1 MSRIDD
7 DIKSGAFASV
17 YLIWGEESY
26 LRRFYKNQLKR
37 ALTTGDDD
45 MNLNLFTGKDIS
57 ADEVMAQAETV
68 PFFAPHRLI
77 LVEDSGWFS
86 SSMEEVASFIPQI
99 PPESILVFSEAGV
112 DARTK
117 LYKAVKKHG
126 VIVECRHP
134 DEKTLT
140 NWILRRLNREGKK
153 IQQTAMRYFLDN
165 TDQDMEAVSHELEKV
180 IAYTGEREGINL
192 EDVQAVCP
200 PKPEDQVFKMI
211 DAIAEKRTEAALAYY
226 ADLLALRQEPRGIL
240 ALLTGQLRRL
250 LEIRD
255 LRIQGYDQNTIIG
268 KTGARP
274 FVVQKGI
281 RQSERFSTE
290 TLRSYLRACADALED
305 MNNGRIEDRLA
316 VELLLIA
323 FSREKKER

>member
-7 DIKSGAFASV
+7 DIKSGAFAPV

-26 LRRFYKNQLKR
+26 LRRFYKNQLKK
-37 ALTTGDDD
+37 ALTVSDDD
-45 MNLNLFTGKDIS
+45 MNLNLFSGKDIS

-77 LVEDSGWFS
+77 IVEDSGWFS
-86 SSMEEVASFIPQI
+86 SSVEEVASFIPHI
-99 PPESILVFSEAGV
+99 PPESVLVFSEAGV

-117 LYKAVKKHG
+117 LFKAVKKYG

-134 DEKTLT
+134 DEKTMT

-153 IQQTAMRYFLDN
+153 IQHAAMRYFLDN
-165 TDQDMEAVSHELEKV
+165 TDQDMEAVSHELDKI
-180 IAYTGEREGINL
+180 IAYTGDREGINL
-192 EDVQAVCP
+192 EDIKAVCP
-200 PKPEDQVFKMI
+200 PKPEDHIFMMI

-250 LEIRD
+250 LEIGD
-255 LRIQGYDQNTIIG
+255 LRMQGYDQNTIAG
-268 KTGARP
+268 KTGAKP
-274 FVVQKGI
+274 FLVQKGI
-281 RQSERFSTE
+281 RQSEQFSTE
-290 TLRSYLRACADALED
+290 TLRACLKACADAVED

-316 VELLLIA
+316 VELLLIS
-323 FSREKKER
+323 FSRS